1 MPPRRVD
8 LVERASSMNKSMTV
22 EVCQVDPIV
31 TAAFRAIA
39 DG

>member
-1 MPPRRVD
+1 
-8 LVERASSMNKSMTV
+8 MNKSMTV

-31 TAAFRAIA
+31 AAAFRAIA